1 MRQIKLHERL
11 VEAAEVDLDTLPPK
25 VEPFRQ
31 LYLCSDYCCQTAV
44 RLFREK
50 KVPQKVSNYVS

>member
-11 VEAAEVDLDTLPPK
+11 VEAAAVDLDTLPPK

-31 LYLCSDYCCQTAV
+31 LYLCSD
-44 RLFREK
+44 
-50 KVPQKVSNYVS
+50 